1 MFYVNLCPFK
11 KDIFHCN
18 DQLHN
23 FTQKQHEQ
31 WKMSFLRNFCL
42 HMYFMDFS
50 LKTNFPRQSWKS
62 RMFSLVSFCQAAK
75 VEVPSKKHKNRP
87 KVQKQ

>member
-42 HMYFMDFS
+42 HILWIFH
-50 LKTNFPRQSWKS
+50 LKPIFLDKVGKRECFRSFP
-62 RMFSLVSFCQAAK
+62 FAK
-75 VEVPSKKHKNRP
+75 Q
-87 KVQKQ
+87 QK